1 MLTLEMIKN
10 IKVEDREF
18 WLNKCKVK
26 ELAKLIKDWRDIK
39 IKRELGYN
47 CNIPKS
53 KQSCIE
59 FIEKIISYEEQKVI
73 DEYFENLKRTSEPK
87 VAEQLSKG
95 DNIEDLKLK
104 YFYYDFV
111 KNYYEEDGDLREMN
125 DSWKRVFEQD
135 ENTARRYYKGL
146 IRYFHPDTSE
156 YADTEMF
163 NIIKDTYKYN
173 KEEYEYYKNLGDNG
187 LDEDIDLSDI
197 EIVVNMERSAE
208 DEFDFSDDFN
218 DDEEYIF

>member
-1 MLTLEMIKN
+1 MLTLEMIKK
-10 IKVEDREF
+10 IKKEDRSF
-18 WLNKCKVK
+18 WLNKCTAK
-26 ELAKLIKDWRDIK
+26 ELKEVVKNWGDRKLKN
-39 IKRELGYN
+39 ELGY
-47 CNIPKS
+47 
-53 KQSCIE
+53 SCKFKKAEFIE

-111 KNYYEEDGDLREMN
+111 KNYYEEDRDLRELN
-125 DSWKRVFEQD
+125 DSWKRIFEED
-135 ENTARRYYKGL
+135 EDTAKRYYKGL
-146 IRYFHPDTSE
+146 VRYFHPDTSE

-173 KEEYEYYKNLGDNG
+173 KEEHEYYKNLGDDG
-187 LDEDIDLSDI
+187 LDEDIDFSDI
-197 EIVVNMERSAE
+197 EIVVNMERNAE
-208 DEFDFSDDFN
+208 DEFDFDDDFN
-218 DDEEYIF
+218 NEEEYIF